1 MHPHFWS
8 SPGSETFVVATWE
21 AGVLTRSRCPRRR
34 AEAATQVVYLAVD
47 PSPPFKS
54 EQSKIQDAFKREC
67 VHPVFCLPLATP
79 SRPGWSRCAMGC
91 GNRRPGA
98 WGHRSPTSPFL
109 PPRALPCGFSH
120 AVGSVACVVPVPP
133 AGIGAFQ
140 GQEPRLLVLFVISAL
155 EQVRENCGRG
165 SDPRLSVGADSSIPH
180 RNCQEA
186 DPLLEERGVLAGF
199 SGPRDP
205 PFALLQPGLALFC
218 TDSLRALTLTLQ
230 T

>member
-1 MHPHFWS
+1 MQLTLHPRLNRNNLKYRTPLRENARTPCSVYRWPPRHHLDGLGARWAAGTGGRG
-8 SPGSETFVVATWE
+8 PGDIA
-21 AGVLTRSRCPRRR
+21 APRR
-34 AEAATQVVYLAVD
+34 
-47 PSPPFKS
+47 PSC
-54 EQSKIQDAFKREC
+54 R
-67 VHPVFCLPLATP
+67 
-79 SRPGWSRCAMGC
+79 
-91 GNRRPGA
+91 
-98 WGHRSPTSPFL
+98 PTSPFL

-205 PFALLQPGLALFC
+205 PFALLQPGPILH
-218 TDSLRALTLTLQ
+218 
-230 T
+230 